1 MDSNVQS
8 IFGLG
13 HNHGPALPPLYISYI
28 RWSTPEQSFGDS
40 ERRQIENGRR
50 WAADLGAEYL
60 DEYRDAGMS
69 AARGK
74 NRKKGDLARLI
85 ADVKAARFGNRQVYI
100 GVESIDRLSREIMIG
115 DDPQAGALRLFL
127 QLMDMRLYPVIRG
140 QLITHDFLRKQ
151 PSYWHQIIGEMNR
164 AAEET
169 ESNRLIETNATKRAN
184 ALAGNH
190 LFGGH
195 RCPGFLRPNKDYR
208 PGRGNMGGEYEFVV
222 NRDDTGKVIED
233 RKEIVERMIDE
244 CLRGIGAPTIANR
257 LNDENVPP
265 FDQRKREK
273 GDGGWYPG
281 SVLHILK
288 NPALFGQWQPHRYI
302 DGKRVKDGDPK
313 DDYFP
318 ALIDRDK
325 FDLIQ
330 ATLKGRRMSGGRRG
344 KRYAN
349 LFEGLG
355 QCGCPSCNAGLIR
368 DEKSKTLAYLRCS
381 KSKRR
386 KCDMKASMPYAG
398 FEACLLDLMGVG
410 MQQMIA
416 AIVAPSDD
424 AQAALSVCEAAV
436 ADGEARIA
444 DLFERFGSSSV
455 AAIRDGAAKQI
466 EQLGVELEANKVKLA
481 RLREDARMTR
491 YMIADDGFISRV
503 AEAKAKLN
511 SQDERTQYDARAAL
525 AQEFRRHIEAIVL
538 HPDRSVVVKIKS
550 YGQMNRAEVVVQVE
564 GTTASPTIAVRTVR
578 VLAQDDSVLTE
589 FEGVG
594 LALLEPLD
602 ASQAH
607 SPYWSR
613 LRHDYA
619 ALRRGSPQ
627 AEAA

>member
-1 MDSNVQS
+1 VQAS
-8 IFGLG
+8 
-13 HNHGPALPPLYISYI
+13 
-28 RWSTPEQSFGDS
+28 
-40 ERRQIENGRR
+40 
-50 WAADLGAEYL
+50 
-60 DEYRDAGMS
+60 
-69 AARGK
+69 RGK
-74 NRKKGDLARLI
+74 NRKKGDLGRLI
-85 ADVKAARFGNRQVYI
+85 ADVQARKYGDRQVYI

-115 DDPQAGALRLFL
+115 DYPQAGALRLFL

-140 QLITHDFLRKQ
+140 QLVTHDFLRQQ

-169 ESNRLIETNATKRAN
+169 ERKSSRLIETNATKRAN

-208 PGRGNMGGEYEFVV
+208 PGRGNMGGGYEFVP
-222 NRDDTGKVIED
+222 E
-233 RKEIVERMIDE
+233 RKPILERIIDE

-265 FDQRKREK
+265 FDQRKRK
-273 GDGGWYPG
+273 QGDGGWYPG

-288 NPALFGQWQPHRYI
+288 NPALYGQWQPHRYV
-302 DGKRVKDGDPK
+302 DGKRVVDGKPKDG
-313 DDYFP
+313 YFP

-355 QCGCPSCNAGLIR
+355 QCGCPTCNAGLIR
-368 DEKSKTLAYLRCS
+368 DEKSPVLAYLRCS

-398 FEACLLDLMGVG
+398 FEAAMLDLMGVG

-416 AIVAPSDD
+416 AIAAPVGDD
-424 AQAALSVCEAAV
+424 KAVLLACEAAV

-481 RLREDARMTR
+481 RLREHARMAR
-491 YMIADDGFISRV
+491 SMADDGFTSRV
-503 AEAKAKLN
+503 AEAKANLN
-511 SQDERTQYDARAAL
+511 SPDERTRYDARAAL

-538 HPDRSVVVKIKS
+538 NPDRSIVVKIKS
-550 YGQMNRAEVVVQVE
+550 YGQMNRAEIVVTVE
-564 GTTASPTIAVRTVR
+564 GTTASQTVAVKTVR
-578 VLAQDDSVLTE
+578 VLAQDGSILTE

>member
-1 MDSNVQS
+1 MDNIST
-8 IFGLG
+8 FGRG
-13 HNHGPALPPLYISYI
+13 HNGGPALPPLYISYI

-60 DEYRDAGMS
+60 DEYRDAGVQAS
-69 AARGK
+69 RGK
-74 NRKKGDLARLI
+74 NRKKGDLGRLI
-85 ADVKAARFGNRQVYI
+85 ADVKARKYGDRQVYI

-140 QLITHDFLRKQ
+140 QLVTHDFLRQQ

-169 ESNRLIETNATKRAN
+169 ERKSNRLIETNAAKRAN

-195 RCPGFLRPNKDYR
+195 RCPGFLRPNAAYR
-208 PGRGNMGGEYEFVV
+208 PGRGNMGGQYEYVPE
-222 NRDDTGKVIED
+222 
-233 RKEIVERMIDE
+233 RKPIVERMIAE

-265 FDQRKREK
+265 FDQRKRKK

-302 DGKRVKDGDPK
+302 DSKRVKDGDPK

-325 FDLIQ
+325 FALIQ

-355 QCGCPSCNAGLIR
+355 QCSCPACNAGLIR
-368 DEKSKTLAYLRCS
+368 DEKSPTLAYLRCS

-386 KCDMKASMPYAG
+386 KCDMRASMPYAG
-398 FEACLLDLMGVG
+398 FEAAMLDLMGVG

-416 AIVAPSDD
+416 AIIAPPDD
-424 AQAALSVCEAAV
+424 DQAALSVCEAAV
-436 ADGEARIA
+436 AGGEARIA

-466 EQLGVELEANKVKLA
+466 EQIGIELEANKVRLA
-481 RLREDARMTR
+481 RLREDTRMTR
-491 YMIADDGFISRV
+491 YMIADDGFLSRV
-503 AEAKAKLN
+503 VEAKAKLN
-511 SQDERTQYDARAAL
+511 SPDERTRYDARAAL

-538 HPDRSVVVKIKS
+538 NPDRSVVVKIKS
-550 YGQMNRAEVVVQVE
+550 YGQMNRAEVVVTVE
-564 GTTASPTIAVRTVR
+564 GTTAAQTVAVNTVR
-578 VLAQDDSVLTE
+578 VLAQDGAILTE
-589 FEGVG
+589 FERAG
-594 LALLEPLD
+594 LALLEPIASAETRD
-602 ASQAH
+602 ALKHRESAT
-607 SPYWSR
+607 
-613 LRHDYA
+613 
-619 ALRRGSPQ
+619 
-627 AEAA
+627 